1 MKTFVKRMLYVT
13 AVAAMLLGCT
23 KKEAVAPQAS
33 ETKTDGFTVGYCIN
47 NLNDTFQTYILEAA
61 KTAITEAGGQPRT
74 LSSSRIR

>member
-33 ETKTDGFTVGYCIN
+33 ETKTDGFTVGYCSN
-47 NLNDTFQTYILEAA
+47 YLNYTFQT
-61 KTAITEAGGQPRT
+61 
-74 LSSSRIR
+74 